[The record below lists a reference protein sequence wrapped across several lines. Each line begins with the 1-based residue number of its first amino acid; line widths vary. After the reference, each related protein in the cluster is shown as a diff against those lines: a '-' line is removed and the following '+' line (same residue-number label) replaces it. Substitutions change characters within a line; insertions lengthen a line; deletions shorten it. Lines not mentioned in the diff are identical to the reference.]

1 MEIKTVKKMVETEVT
16 VYVAYDGTEFDN
28 PTLCKAYE
36 NTRYKREY
44 EELPHIT
51 FNVDQIFPDADSP
64 VWYKAIPVRN
74 KEDIAIINS
83 YLELESTI
91 SEYVSEDYIG
101 KVILMAESD
110 NEVWFCDDY
119 TMKDMKEEIV
129 NNLNRIILTIKL
141 MGDIYLKNN
150 K

>member
-16 VYVAYDGTEFDN
+16 VYVAYDGTEFN
-28 PTLCKAYE
+28 NQTLCKAYE
-36 NTRYKREY
+36 STQYKKKY

-51 FNVDQIFPDADSP
+51 FNVDQIFPDVDSP

-74 KEDIAIINS
+74 KEDMAIINS
-83 YLELESTI
+83 YIELESSN

-119 TMKDMKEEIV
+119 TIKDMAEEIV
-129 NNLNRIILTIKL
+129 NNLNKLILAIKL
-141 MGDIYLKNN
+141 MKDIYIK
-150 K
+150 

>member
-1 MEIKTVKKMVETEVT
+1 MEIKTVKKMVETEVE
-16 VYVAYDGTEFDN
+16 VYVAYDGTEFDS

-36 NTRYKREY
+36 DTRYKREYEY

-51 FNVDQIFPDADSP
+51 FNIDEIFPDADSP

-74 KEDIAIINS
+74 KGDMAIINS
-83 YLELESTI
+83 YIELESSN

-119 TMKDMKEEIV
+119 TIKDMAEEIV
-129 NNLNRIILTIKL
+129 NNLNKIILAIKL
-141 MGDIYLKNN
+141 MKDIYIK
-150 K
+150 

>member
-74 KEDIAIINS
+74 KKDMAIINS
-83 YLELESTI
+83 YIELES
-91 SEYVSEDYIG
+91 SNS
-101 KVILMAESD
+101 
-110 NEVWFCDDY
+110 
-119 TMKDMKEEIV
+119 
-129 NNLNRIILTIKL
+129 
-141 MGDIYLKNN
+141 
-150 K
+150 

>member
-36 NTRYKREY
+36 STQYKKKY

-51 FNVDQIFPDADSP
+51 FNADKIFPDAYSLINYR
-64 VWYKAIPVRN
+64 VIPVRN
-74 KEDIAIINS
+74 KEDIAIING

-110 NEVWFCDDY
+110 NEICFCSDY
-119 TMKDMKEEIV
+119 TIEDMKKEIV
-129 NNLNRIILTIKL
+129 NNLNRIILTTKLLRDVYIK
-141 MGDIYLKNN
+141 
-150 K
+150 

>member
-16 VYVAYDGTEFDN
+16 VYVAYDGTEFN
-28 PTLCKAYE
+28 NETFCKAYE
-36 NTRYKREY
+36 STRYKKEY

-51 FNVDQIFPDADSP
+51 FNVDQIFPNVDSP

-74 KEDIAIINS
+74 KEDMAIING
-83 YLELESTI
+83 YIELESSN

-110 NEVWFCDDY
+110 NEIWFCDDY

-129 NNLNRIILTIKL
+129 NNLNRIILAIKL
-141 MGDIYLKNN
+141 MGDIYLRKN

>member
-16 VYVAYDGTEFDN
+16 VYVAYDGTEFN
-28 PTLCKAYE
+28 NQTLCKAYE
-36 NTRYKREY
+36 STYYKKKY

-51 FNVDQIFPDADSP
+51 FNVDQIFPDAYSFIN
-64 VWYKAIPVRN
+64 YRIIPVRN
-74 KEDIAIINS
+74 KEDIAIING

-110 NEVWFCDDY
+110 NEVCFCSDY
-119 TMKDMKEEIV
+119 TMKDMKKEII
-129 NNLNRIILTIKL
+129 NNLNRIILAIKL
-141 MGDIYLKNN
+141 LGDIYIK
-150 K
+150 

>member
-16 VYVAYDGTEFDN
+16 VYVAYDGTEFN
-28 PTLCKAYE
+28 NQTLCKAYE
-36 NTRYKREY
+36 STQYKKKY

-51 FNVDQIFPDADSP
+51 FNVDQIFPDVDSP

-74 KEDIAIINS
+74 KEDMAIINS
-83 YLELESTI
+83 YIELESSN

-101 KVILMAESD
+101 KVILMAEPD

-119 TMKDMKEEIV
+119 TIKDMAEEIV
-129 NNLNRIILTIKL
+129 NNLNKLILAIKL
-141 MGDIYLKNN
+141 MKDIYIK
-150 K
+150 

>member
-16 VYVAYDGTEFDN
+16 VYVAYDGTEFN
-28 PTLCKAYE
+28 NQALCKAYE
-36 NTRYKREY
+36 SAQYKKKY

-74 KEDIAIINS
+74 KEDIAIING
-83 YLELESTI
+83 YIELESSN

-129 NNLNRIILTIKL
+129 NNLNRIILAIKL

>member
-1 MEIKTVKKMVETEVT
+1 MKIKTVKKMVETEVE
-16 VYVAYDGTEFDN
+16 VYVAYDGTEFNDKVAC
-28 PTLCKAYE
+28 LIYE
-36 NTRYKREY
+36 NKKEY

-74 KEDIAIINS
+74 KEDIAIING
-83 YLELESTI
+83 YIELESSN

-110 NEVWFCDDY
+110 NEIWFCDDY
-119 TMKDMKEEIV
+119 TIKDMKEEIV
-129 NNLNRIILTIKL
+129 NNLNRIILAIKL
-141 MGDIYLKNN
+141 MGDIYLK

>member
-28 PTLCKAYE
+28 PTPCKAYE

-51 FNVDQIFPDADSP
+51 FNADKIFPDAYSLINYR
-64 VWYKAIPVRN
+64 VIPVRN
-74 KEDIAIINS
+74 KEDIAIING

-110 NEVWFCDDY
+110 NEICFCSDY
-119 TMKDMKEEIV
+119 TIEDMKKEIV
-129 NNLNRIILTIKL
+129 NNLNRIILAIKL
-141 MGDIYLKNN
+141 LGDIYIK
-150 K
+150 

>member
-51 FNVDQIFPDADSP
+51 FNVDQIFPNADSP

-74 KEDIAIINS
+74 KKDMAIINS
-83 YLELESTI
+83 YIELESSN

-119 TMKDMKEEIV
+119 TIKYMAEEIV
-129 NNLNRIILTIKL
+129 NNLNKLILAIKL
-141 MGDIYLKNN
+141 MKDIYIK
-150 K
+150 

>member
-16 VYVAYDGTEFDN
+16 VYVAYDGTEFN
-28 PTLCKAYE
+28 NQTLCKAYE
-36 NTRYKREY
+36 NTRYKKEY

-51 FNVDQIFPDADSP
+51 FNVDQIFPNVDSP

-74 KEDIAIINS
+74 KEDMAIING
-83 YLELESTI
+83 YIELESSN

-110 NEVWFCDDY
+110 NEIWFCDDY

-129 NNLNRIILTIKL
+129 NNLNRIILAIKL
-141 MGDIYLKNN
+141 MGDIYLRKN

>member
-51 FNVDQIFPDADSP
+51 FNVDQIFPNADSP

-74 KEDIAIINS
+74 KKDMAIINS
-83 YLELESTI
+83 CNELESSN

-119 TMKDMKEEIV
+119 TIKDMAEEIV
-129 NNLNRIILTIKL
+129 NNLNKLILAIKL
-141 MGDIYLKNN
+141 MKDIYIK
-150 K
+150 

>member
-1 MEIKTVKKMVETEVT
+1 MEIKTVKKMVETEVE

-28 PTLCKAYE
+28 PTLCKTYE

-51 FNVDQIFPDADSP
+51 FNVDQIFPDADSL

-74 KEDIAIINS
+74 KEDMAIING
-83 YLELESTI
+83 YIELESSN

-110 NEVWFCDDY
+110 NEIWFCDDY

-129 NNLNRIILTIKL
+129 NNLNRIILAIKL
-141 MGDIYLKNN
+141 MGDIYLK

>member
-1 MEIKTVKKMVETEVT
+1 MVETEVE

-28 PTLCKAYE
+28 PTLCKTYE
-36 NTRYKREY
+36 NTRYKKGY

-74 KEDIAIINS
+74 KEDMAIINS
-83 YLELESTI
+83 YIELESSN

-119 TMKDMKEEIV
+119 TIKDMAEEIV
-129 NNLNRIILTIKL
+129 NNLNKLILAIKL
-141 MGDIYLKNN
+141 MKDIYIK
-150 K
+150 

>member
-16 VYVAYDGTEFDN
+16 VYVAYDGTEFN
-28 PTLCKAYE
+28 NQTLCKAYE
-36 NTRYKREY
+36 STQYKKKY

-51 FNVDQIFPDADSP
+51 FNIDEIFPDADSP

-74 KEDIAIINS
+74 KGDMAIINS
-83 YLELESTI
+83 YIELESSN

-101 KVILMAESD
+101 KVILMAEPD

-119 TMKDMKEEIV
+119 TIKDMAEEIV
-129 NNLNRIILTIKL
+129 NNLNKIILAIKL
-141 MGDIYLKNN
+141 MGDIYLK

>member
-51 FNVDQIFPDADSP
+51 FNVDQIFSDANSP

-74 KEDIAIINS
+74 KEDMAIINS
-83 YLELESTI
+83 YIELESSN

-110 NEVWFCDDY
+110 NEVCFCSDY
-119 TMKDMKEEIV
+119 TMKDIKEEIV
-129 NNLNRIILTIKL
+129 NNLNRIILAIKL
-141 MGDIYLKNN
+141 MKDIYIK
-150 K
+150 

>member
-16 VYVAYDGTEFDN
+16 VYVAYDGTEFN
-28 PTLCKAYE
+28 NQTLCKAYE
-36 NTRYKREY
+36 NTYYKKKY

-51 FNVDQIFPDADSP
+51 FNADKIFPDAYSLINYR
-64 VWYKAIPVRN
+64 VIPVRN
-74 KEDIAIINS
+74 KEDIAIING

-110 NEVWFCDDY
+110 NEICFCSNY
-119 TMKDMKEEIV
+119 TIKDMKKEIV
-129 NNLNRIILTIKL
+129 NNLNRIILAIKL
-141 MGDIYLKNN
+141 MGDIYLK

>member
-36 NTRYKREY
+36 NIKKEY
-44 EELPHIT
+44 ENLPYMS
-51 FNVDQIFPDADSP
+51 FNVDEIFPDAYSLVD
-64 VWYKAIPVRN
+64 YKVIPVRD
-74 KEDIAIINS
+74 KKDIAIINS
-83 YLELESTI
+83 YLELASSN

-101 KVILMAESD
+101 KAIMIAESD
-110 NEVWFCDDY
+110 NEVWFCEDFFIE
-119 TMKDMKEEIV
+119 DMKKSIIT
-129 NNLNRIILTIKL
+129 NLDTLISSIKF
-141 MGDIYLKNN
+141 MKNIYLRNN

>member
-36 NTRYKREY
+36 NTWYKREY

-51 FNVDQIFPDADSP
+51 FNADEIFPDAYSLINYR
-64 VWYKAIPVRN
+64 VIPVRN
-74 KEDIAIINS
+74 KEDIAIING

-110 NEVWFCDDY
+110 NEVWFCEDFFIEDMKKSII
-119 TMKDMKEEIV
+119 TNLDTLISSIKFMKD
-129 NNLNRIILTIKL
+129 NYIK
-141 MGDIYLKNN
+141 
-150 K
+150 